1 MKLIHCADIHL
12 DSKMTSNLSK
22 EKAKERKNEILITF
36 LDMIRYAASEGVSA
50 IIIAGDLFDTNSFSA
65 TTKNAVISAFRDNP
79 EIDFYYIKGNHGG
92 GDRFIEGMDE
102 IPGNLHLFGESW
114 TTYVLGENGSGRITL
129 SGIELSRSN
138 YRTAYSLL
146 NLDPADY
153 NIVTLH
159 GQTGTYSQDGSPEVI
174 GLNELKNKSIDYL
187 ALGHVHEYYEGDL
200 LPRGRYCYP
209 GCLEGRG
216 FDECG
221 EHGFVVLDIDDADY
235 TKVKRE
241 LMDFSKR
248 HMFELHTD
256 ISDCENSTEI
266 LDKIKETAHAA
277 GCVDRDLIKAV
288 LEGNVSADCEKSTEY
303 LEAELGRDFY
313 FAKVY
318 DRSKLFVDYNDYEL
332 DASLKGEFVR
342 LVKNDETL
350 SDDEK
355 AQIIVFGL
363 AALRG
368 EDIQA

>member
-1 MKLIHCADIHL
+1 MKIIHCADIHL

-36 LDMIRYAASEGVSA
+36 LDMIRYAASEGACA

-65 TTKNAVISAFRDNP
+65 TTRNAVISAFKDNP
-79 EIDFYYIKGNHGG
+79 GIDFYYIKGNHGG
-92 GDRFIEGMDE
+92 GDRFIEEMDE
-102 IPGNLHLFGESW
+102 IPENLHLFGESW
-114 TTYVLGENGSGRITL
+114 TTYVLAENGTGKVTISGL
-129 SGIELSRSN
+129 ELSESN

-146 NLDPADY
+146 NLNPAGF

-159 GQTGTYSQDGSPEVI
+159 GQTGNYIQDGSPDVI
-174 GLNELKNKSIDYL
+174 GLNELRNKSIDYL
-187 ALGHVHEYYEGDL
+187 ALGHIHEYDEGDL
-200 LPRGRYCYP
+200 LPRGKYCYP

-221 EHGFVVLDIDDADY
+221 EHGFVVLDIDDNDY
-235 TKVKRE
+235 TKSKRE

-248 HMFELHTD
+248 HLYELHTD
-256 ISDCENSTEI
+256 ISDCENSTDI
-266 LDKIKETAHAA
+266 LDKIKEKAHAA
-277 GCVDRDLIKAV
+277 GCTDRDLIKAV
-288 LEGNVSADCEKSTEY
+288 LEGNVPANCEKNTEY
-303 LEAELGRDFY
+303 LAAELCDDFY

-318 DRSKLFVDYNDYEL
+318 DKSKLFVDYNDYEL

-342 LVKNDETL
+342 LVKNDESL
-350 SDDEK
+350 SEDEK